1 MSRIIVVGGGL
12 IGLATALLLDKQ
24 GHEVTVLERDPA
36 PPPGTAAGAWDSWE
50 RGGVMQF
57 RQAHYLH
64 AGGWQVIQARLP
76 EVARALAAAG
86 AAAFNP
92 VSLMPPGITDRA
104 PRPGDERFGTL
115 NARRPV
121 LEHAMA
127 TAASGRIDVRRGV
140 LVTGLLSG
148 RPGHVTGVR
157 LQSGPELRAD
167 LVIDA
172 AGRRSP
178 LPAWLRA
185 IGAGRPAEEAEDSGF
200 TYYTRFFRA
209 RHGEQPPPLRAGN
222 LTAFD
227 CYSILTLPSDARTWS
242 VTVYITSGDR
252 ALKALRDEGSWARL
266 LAACPRHA
274 HLVDGQAPITGVLP
288 VSGIADRRRTLV
300 ADGTPAATGILAVG
314 DSWACTNP
322 SLGRGVTLGLRHA
335 EITAEAVGEHLGD
348 PLALAL
354 AHDRLTT
361 ERLLPWYRL
370 TAQADRARLAQ
381 ITAVVQGRPAERP
394 AAPPGPDLALMRDM
408 TAGLTRDADV
418 FRAFIEMYGLL
429 ATPAE
434 IAARPGMAE
443 RISQAAA
450 GHRPSP
456 PPGPSRA
463 ELLAMLR

>member
-1 MSRIIVVGGGL
+1 M
-12 IGLATALLLDKQ
+12 
-24 GHEVTVLERDPA
+24 
-36 PPPGTAAGAWDSWE
+36 
-50 RGGVMQF
+50 
-57 RQAHYLH
+57 
-64 AGGWQVIQARLP
+64 
-76 EVARALAAAG
+76 
-86 AAAFNP
+86 
-92 VSLMPPGITDRA
+92 
-104 PRPGDERFGTL
+104 
-115 NARRPV
+115 
-121 LEHAMA
+121 
-127 TAASGRIDVRRGV
+127 
-140 LVTGLLSG
+140 
-148 RPGHVTGVR
+148 TGVR

-172 AGRRSP
+172 AGLPVSAARLAPGHRR
-178 LPAWLRA
+178 
-185 IGAGRPAEEAEDSGF
+185 GRPAEEAEDSGSP
-200 TYYTRFFRA
+200 TTPGSSGPGTASSRR
-209 RHGEQPPPLRAGN
+209 RCGPGN

-429 ATPAE
+429 ATPPGP
-434 IAARPGMAE
+434 ARPSCWRCCA
-443 RISQAAA
+443 SY
-450 GHRPSP
+450 
-456 PPGPSRA
+456 
-463 ELLAMLR
+463 LC

>member
-1 MSRIIVVGGGL
+1 VSRIIVVGGGL
-12 IGLATALLLDKQ
+12 IGLATALLLQKQ
-24 GHEVTVLERDPA
+24 GHEIIVLERDPA
-36 PPPGTAAGAWDSWE
+36 PPPGTPAGAWDSWE

-92 VSLMPPGITDRA
+92 VTLMPPGITDRS

-127 TAASGRIDVRRGV
+127 TAGSGRIDIRRDA
-140 LVTGLLSG
+140 LVTGLLSD
-148 RPGHVTGVR
+148 RPGHVTGVLLR
-157 LQSGPELRAD
+157 PGTELRAD

-178 LPAWLRA
+178 LPAWLGA
-185 IGAGRPAEEAEDSGF
+185 IGGGQPAEEAEDSGF
-200 TYYTRFFRA
+200 IYYTRFFRA
-209 RHGEQPPPLRAGN
+209 RDGEQPPPLRAAN

-227 CYSILTLPSDARTWS
+227 CYSILALPSDARTWS
-242 VTVYITSGDR
+242 VTVYIASGDR
-252 ALKALRDEGSWARL
+252 ALKALRDEACWARL
-266 LAACPRHA
+266 LAACPAHA
-274 HLVDGQAPITGVLP
+274 HLVDGQEPITGVLP
-288 VSGIADRRRTLV
+288 VSGIADRLRTLV

-322 SLGRGVTLGLRHA
+322 SLGRGVTLGLKHA
-335 EITAEAVGEHLGD
+335 EITAEAVGEHLRD

-354 AHDRLTT
+354 AHHRLTA

-370 TAQADRARLAQ
+370 TVQADRARRAQ
-381 ITAVVQGRPAERP
+381 ITAVVQGRPPERP
-394 AAPPGPDLALMRDM
+394 AAPPGPDDRLLRDM
-408 TAGLTRDADV
+408 TAGMTRDADV
-418 FRAFIEMYGLL
+418 FRAFMEMYGLL

-434 IAARPGMAE
+434 IAARPGMTE
-443 RISQAAA
+443 RIGQAAA
-450 GHRPSP
+450 GPRPSP
-456 PPGPSRA
+456 TPGPSRA
-463 ELLAMLR
+463 EVLAMLS